1 MNNATGEPGPLRH
14 AISAR
19 DFDEEPVI
27 LLTERQLADH
37 LDRVGSNQHPDSRM
51 TWEMTL
57 MGYALSLLVEQS
69 PDSAPR

>member
-1 MNNATGEPGPLRH
+1 MNISTDEPGPVRH
-14 AISAR
+14 AITAR
-19 DFDEEPVI
+19 NFDEEPVI

-51 TWEMTL
+51 TLEMTL